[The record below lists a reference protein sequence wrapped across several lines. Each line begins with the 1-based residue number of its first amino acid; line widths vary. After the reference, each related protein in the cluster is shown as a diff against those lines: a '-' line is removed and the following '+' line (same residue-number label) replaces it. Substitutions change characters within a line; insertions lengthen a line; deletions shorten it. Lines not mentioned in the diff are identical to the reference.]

1 MIFRD
6 TRYLFKQTRLYF
18 LQYQKMLATALAT
31 AQQDNVGQ
39 YLYWMFLNF
48 PPLSLQL
55 GLFTFVIKSNI
66 YLAYFSSLKYSNFLV
81 QEAIY

>member
-1 MIFRD
+1 MNMDKFRLLVILS
-6 TRYLFKQTRLYF
+6 LFFSLSLFSPTPF
-18 LQYQKMLATALAT
+18 LSACFCCFS
-31 AQQDNVGQ
+31 
-39 YLYWMFLNF
+39 FLLSHF